1 MNRTL
6 QKAIRAEYTIL
17 RAPLSLLDAR
27 VVSRLDEGSR
37 VRTTFE
43 RGLETLDSAA
53 GRLLDPRPARPQTS
67 PAEPAQEQE
76 LPPEEQELP
85 PEEQELP
92 PEEQELPPEEQEEIE
107 ELTEVL
113 LAEQEEQTF
122 VGELADDELRRVQ
135 AELRA

>member
-76 LPPEEQELP
+76 LPPEEQE
-85 PEEQELP
+85 
-92 PEEQELPPEEQEEIE
+92 EIE

-135 AELRA
+135 AELRAKHQVEEQHGQ

>member
-1 MNRTL
+1 L

-53 GRLLDPRPARPQTS
+53 GRLLGPRPAQPQTS
-67 PAEPAQEQE
+67 PAEPAEPAE
-76 LPPEEQELP
+76 PAG
-85 PEEQELP
+85 
-92 PEEQELPPEEQEEIE
+92 EQELPPEEQEEIE

-135 AELRA
+135 AELRAKHQVEEQHGQ

>member
-53 GRLLDPRPARPQTS
+53 GQLLDPRPARPQTS
-67 PAEPAQEQE
+67 PAEPARPAEPAEPAQQE
-76 LPPEEQELP
+76 L
-85 PEEQELP
+85 
-92 PEEQELPPEEQEEIE
+92 LPPEEQEEIE

-135 AELRA
+135 AELRAKHQVEEQHGQ